1 MASKIEEIQGKTLDR
16 TKTVIHHF
24 IFPDNEDMDSIFA
37 GPDSS
42 RNADMEKLGYR
53 PIVRCRRVLFLIS
66 FRLENGINM
75 RIFTLIHSRFY
86 CVDRQRFICGRP
98 VLMRKRG

>member
-16 TKTVIHHF
+16 TKRLF
-24 IFPDNEDMDSIFA
+24 IILYSRIMRIWILITPRSIFA

-53 PIVRCRRVLFLIS
+53 PIVRCRRVPF
-66 FRLENGINM
+66 
-75 RIFTLIHSRFY
+75 
-86 CVDRQRFICGRP
+86 
-98 VLMRKRG
+98 